1 MGTTTS
7 LDWPL
12 VGRGT
17 DLERVIA
24 ALADPAVA
32 VVHLAGDAG
41 TGKTRL
47 AQECLRGAELDGY
60 PTVSVAATDGAAAVP
75 LSALSPL
82 LPAGAGP
89 AGPDPATVLDAVVDH
104 VRDLGD
110 GARVV
115 IHVDDVDAL
124 DAVSCDLLARLWRE
138 GLAVVVATQRTGT
151 PTPGVLLAEHRRGGV
166 LRLDIGDLPRGSVG
180 TLLHRVLRGPVA
192 AEAEHTLWTTSRGNP
207 LYLRELVTGAVLA
220 GRLEEVDGV
229 WVLTGPLDVTGGL
242 AGLVAERIGVLDDEA
257 RTLVELL
264 ALCQPL
270 GADEL
275 AEHTP
280 LEVLEQL
287 EATGVIRV
295 AADRRRQQ
303 VQLAHPVYSQ
313 VLTSSL
319 PRLKSRRLLLDQVA
333 RTEAHGARRRDDVL
347 RVAAWRLDATGTA
360 DATTLVTGAELA
372 RASHDYPQVERL
384 ARAALLLEPDA
395 RASGLLG
402 EALYE
407 QGLFDEADAVLSEG
421 AAAAGDDVASQAA
434 VRIALAHGIVRFFGL
449 GRPDEALAG
458 LAAASDAIA
467 ASGQPDDVV
476 DEGRAVLDSMRAL
489 LLTQGGRSAESL
501 AVLPATPPSDPVMR
515 AVHHRANAWARHRTG
530 DAEAA
535 ARIALAAWEEGTSE
549 DHAAGLLHPAGDLMV
564 AALANLELGRPAEAR
579 ALAAQGRDAA
589 IAQGVVFQAAWL
601 AWAVAEID
609 LLAGFAEDASS
620 AFRELAATAGR
631 HGFGQVER
639 LAALGMAESAA
650 LLGDSAAAHEW
661 LDRAEPLPA
670 PAPAFG
676 PMETVSRAW
685 VANVDGDMRMAASLV
700 LEHGREL
707 AARGEYREA
716 AMLLDEAVMWGDAD
730 AAALVPDV
738 VAHVPTPLG
747 RARGLRAAALLSGS
761 ADDLMA
767 AAEGFAD
774 CEFIHSAATL
784 AARAAQVLR
793 ADGDPRVAAA
803 AEAKARAWADRS
815 PGLQVEGL
823 GSTAGAALLTP
834 REREI
839 ASLAARG
846 RSSKDVAADLV
857 LSVRTVDNHLANVY
871 AKLGIAGRAQLA
883 AALGIAESAGGPVPA
898 ARSGRGR

>member
-12 VGRGT
+12 VGRGS
-17 DLERVIA
+17 DLERVVA

-47 AQECLRGAELDGY
+47 AQECLRSAELDGY
-60 PTVSVAATDGAAAVP
+60 PTVSVAATDSAAAVP

-82 LPAGAGP
+82 LPDGAGP
-89 AGPDPATVLDAVVDH
+89 SGPDPSVVLDAVVEH

-124 DAVSCDLLARLWRE
+124 DAVSCDLLSRLWRE
-138 GLAVVVATQRTGT
+138 GLAVIIATQRTGT
-151 PTPGVLLAEHRRGGV
+151 PTPGVLVAEHRRGGV
-166 LRLDIGDLPRGSVG
+166 LRLEIGDLPRQSVG

-192 AEAEHTLWTTSRGNP
+192 AEAEHALWTASRGNP

-220 GRLEEVDGV
+220 GRLDETDGV
-229 WVLTGPLDVTGGL
+229 WVLSGALDVTGGL
-242 AGLVAERIGVLDDEA
+242 ESLVAERIGVLDAQA

-280 LEVLEQL
+280 LDVLEQL
-287 EATGVIRV
+287 EAAGVIRV
-295 AADRRRQQ
+295 VVDRRRQQ
-303 VQLAHPVYSQ
+303 VQLAHPVYAQ

-360 DATTLVTGAELA
+360 DAETLVTGAELA

-395 RASGLLG
+395 RASALLG

-421 AAAAGDDVASQAA
+421 AAAAGDDVASPAS

-449 GRPDEALAG
+449 GRPDVALAG
-458 LAAASDAIA
+458 LAAASEAIA
-467 ASGQPDDVV
+467 ASGEPDDVV
-476 DEGRAVLDSMRAL
+476 VQGRAVLDSMRAL
-489 LLTQGGRSAESL
+489 LLTQGGRSAEAL
-501 AVLPATPPSDPVMR
+501 AVLPAEAPADPAMR
-515 AVHHRANAWARHRTG
+515 AVHHRAHAWAAHRTG
-530 DAEAA
+530 DAETAV
-535 ARIALAAWEEGTSE
+535 RVALAAWQEGTDE
-549 DHAAGLLHPAGDLMV
+549 DQPAGLLHPSGDLMV
-564 AALANLELGRPAEAR
+564 AALASLELGRPGEAR
-579 ALAAQGRDAA
+579 SLAAQGRDVA
-589 IAQGVVFQAAWL
+589 IAQGVLFQAAWL
-601 AWAVAEID
+601 AWVVAEID
-609 LLAGFAEDASS
+609 LLGGFAEDASS

-639 LAALGMAESAA
+639 LAVLGMAESTS
-650 LLGDSAAAHEW
+650 LLGDAAAAHEW
-661 LDRAEPLPA
+661 LGRAAALPA
-670 PAPAFG
+670 PAPAFA

-685 VANVDGDMRMAASLV
+685 VASVDGDLRTAASLV
-700 LEHGREL
+700 VEHGREL

-716 AMLLDEAVMWGDAD
+716 AMLLDEAVMWGDAE
-730 AAALVPDV
+730 AAAELPDV

-747 RARGLRAAALLSGS
+747 NARRLRSQALLSGS
-761 ADDLMA
+761 AADLLA
-767 AAEGFAD
+767 AAEGFAA
-774 CEFIHSAATL
+774 CAFVHSAATL
-784 AARAAQVLR
+784 AAQAAQVLR
-793 ADGDPRVAAA
+793 AEGDPRAAAA
-803 AEAKARAWADRS
+803 AEARARAWADQS
-815 PGLQVEGL
+815 PGMQVEGL
-823 GSTAGAALLTP
+823 GSAAGAALLTP

-846 RSSKDVAADLV
+846 RSSKEVAADLV

-883 AALGIAESAGGPVPA
+883 AALGLSEGGSGSVPA